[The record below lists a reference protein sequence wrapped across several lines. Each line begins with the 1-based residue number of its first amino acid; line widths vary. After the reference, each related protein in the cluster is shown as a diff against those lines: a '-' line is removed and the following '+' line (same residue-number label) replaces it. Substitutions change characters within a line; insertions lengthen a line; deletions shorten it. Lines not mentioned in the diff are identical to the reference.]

1 MSILVPFVTVIHIIL
16 CVFIVLVVL
25 IQQGKGAEIS
35 ASFGGSS
42 QTVFGSSGGANF
54 FTIFTG
60 VCAALF
66 MTTSIFLA
74 TQGGSR
80 NMNKSLMDGVA
91 VPAANTAPA
100 ANSVPGAT
108 SGATNSAQGTVQ
120 KGTGTT
126 APGVPAVDQVAADKA
141 SHPIAPDAA
150 TQNALS
156 PGTAMQNGAAA
167 APQGAPKAQH

>member
-1 MSILVPFVTVIHIIL
+1 MSVLVPFVTVIHIIL
-16 CVFIVLVVL
+16 CVLIVLVVL

-54 FTIFTG
+54 FTMFTG

-91 VPAANTAPA
+91 VPATNTAPA
-100 ANSVPGAT
+100 ASTVPAQSAPQGSVQ
-108 SGATNSAQGTVQ
+108 N
-120 KGTGTT
+120 GTGTT
-126 APGVPAVDQVAADKA
+126 APGVPVDHVAADKA
-141 SHPIAPDAA
+141 AHPAVPDAA

-156 PGTAMQNGAAA
+156 PATAAKNGAAV
-167 APQGAPKAQH
+167 APGKTQ